1 MYFIFLLLLLLLVLI
16 RINNVGVKI
25 CLNRFFLIFVN
36 RGICVVSRACAG
48 KVPSP
53 PSTTQ
58 AGGSNSISSSSSNN
72 DSGSGGGC
80 IISNSDNDDD
90 DDDVPRDWESL
101 HNSHWLPRA
110 SASSR
115 IGPSNAA
122 ASASAAFARRNA
134 LVATPTP
141 STSSS
146 SAVNADAAASAVEEE
161 EEKDEDED
169 HLRPGPSRWIG
180 YYDAASLYPS
190 SGTCS
195 PFIHS
200 FVPHIF
206 SVDATLS
213 TRARPPP
220 PRGRGFR
227 PAVRASHGPEFLQPA
242 ILGSSSS
249 SSSTK
254 LYFYKTFQSWPRCR
268 SVPASAFTCSIR
280 PSELVWTPLGM

>member
-1 MYFIFLLLLLLLVLI
+1 M
-16 RINNVGVKI
+16 KI
-25 CLNRFFLIFVN
+25 CLNRFFFNFWVN

-58 AGGSNSISSSSSNN
+58 AGGGGGSSSSSNN
-72 DSGSGGGC
+72 DSGSGGGG
-80 IISNSDNDDD
+80 IISNSTNDDD

-146 SAVNADAAASAVEEE
+146 VVNAAAAASAAEEEE
-161 EEKDEDED
+161 EEKDEDEDED

-190 SGTCS
+190 SGTC
-195 PFIHS
+195 PFIHLTH
-200 FVPHIF
+200 FLRRCYTF
-206 SVDATLS
+206 NTG
-213 TRARPPP
+213 PPP
-220 PRGRGFR
+220 A
-227 PAVRASHGPEFLQPA
+227 PAREG
-242 ILGSSSS
+242 
-249 SSSTK
+249 
-254 LYFYKTFQSWPRCR
+254 Y
-268 SVPASAFTCSIR
+268 
-280 PSELVWTPLGM
+280 

>member
-1 MYFIFLLLLLLLVLI
+1 MFKQIFF
-16 RINNVGVKI
+16 NF
-25 CLNRFFLIFVN
+25 CVN

-58 AGGSNSISSSSSNN
+58 AGGGNS
-72 DSGSGGGC
+72 
-80 IISNSDNDDD
+80 SDNDDD
-90 DDDVPRDWESL
+90 DDDNVPRDWESL

-146 SAVNADAAASAVEEE
+146 CSAVNAAASAVEEE
-161 EEKDEDED
+161 EEEEKDEDEDEED

-200 FVPHIF
+200 FI
-206 SVDATLS
+206 
-213 TRARPPP
+213 
-220 PRGRGFR
+220 
-227 PAVRASHGPEFLQPA
+227 
-242 ILGSSSS
+242 
-249 SSSTK
+249 
-254 LYFYKTFQSWPRCR
+254 
-268 SVPASAFTCSIR
+268 
-280 PSELVWTPLGM
+280 

>member
-1 MYFIFLLLLLLLVLI
+1 MYFIFLLLLLLLLVLI
-16 RINNVGVKI
+16 RTNNVGVKI

-58 AGGSNSISSSSSNN
+58 AGGGNS
-72 DSGSGGGC
+72 
-80 IISNSDNDDD
+80 SDNDDDD

-146 SAVNADAAASAVEEE
+146 AVNAAAASAVEEE
-161 EEKDEDED
+161 EDEDEDEED

-190 SGTCS
+190 SGTCTCTC
-195 PFIHS
+195 PFICS
-200 FVPHIF
+200 TF
-206 SVDATLS
+206 S
-213 TRARPPP
+213 P
-220 PRGRGFR
+220 
-227 PAVRASHGPEFLQPA
+227 
-242 ILGSSSS
+242 
-249 SSSTK
+249 
-254 LYFYKTFQSWPRCR
+254 
-268 SVPASAFTCSIR
+268 
-280 PSELVWTPLGM
+280 

>member
-1 MYFIFLLLLLLLVLI
+1 M
-16 RINNVGVKI
+16 KI

-53 PSTTQ
+53 PSTAQ
-58 AGGSNSISSSSSNN
+58 AGGCSSSSSSSNN
-72 DSGSGGGC
+72 DSGSGGGGGGG
-80 IISNSDNDDD
+80 IISSNNDDD
-90 DDDVPRDWESL
+90 DDNVPRDWESL

-141 STSSS
+141 STPSTSS
-146 SAVNADAAASAVEEE
+146 SAVNAASAAVEEE

-169 HLRPGPSRWIG
+169 NHLRPGPSRWIG

-190 SGTCS
+190 SGTC

-200 FVPHIF
+200 FVPHPHF
-206 SVDATLS
+206 LRRCYTFN
-213 TRARPPP
+213 TGPPP
-220 PRGRGFR
+220 APAREGF
-227 PAVRASHGPEFLQPA
+227 
-242 ILGSSSS
+242 
-249 SSSTK
+249 
-254 LYFYKTFQSWPRCR
+254 
-268 SVPASAFTCSIR
+268 
-280 PSELVWTPLGM
+280 

>member
-1 MYFIFLLLLLLLVLI
+1 MYFIFLLLLLLVLI
-16 RINNVGVKI
+16 RINNVGVKDLFKQI
-25 CLNRFFLIFVN
+25 FFNFCVN

-58 AGGSNSISSSSSNN
+58 AGSSISSISNN
-72 DSGSGGGC
+72 DSGDGGG

-146 SAVNADAAASAVEEE
+146 AVNAAASAVEEEE

-190 SGTCS
+190 SGTC

-200 FVPHIF
+200 FAPPHF
-206 SVDATLS
+206 LRRCYTFN
-213 TRARPPP
+213 TGPPP
-220 PRGRGFR
+220 APAREGF
-227 PAVRASHGPEFLQPA
+227 
-242 ILGSSSS
+242 
-249 SSSTK
+249 
-254 LYFYKTFQSWPRCR
+254 
-268 SVPASAFTCSIR
+268 
-280 PSELVWTPLGM
+280 

>member
-25 CLNRFFLIFVN
+25 CLNRFFFNFCVN

-58 AGGSNSISSSSSNN
+58 AGSGSSSSNN

-90 DDDVPRDWESL
+90 DDDNVPRDWESL

-134 LVATPTP
+134 LGATPTP

-146 SAVNADAAASAVEEE
+146 SAVNAAAAAALAVEEE
-161 EEKDEDED
+161 EDEDEDEED

-195 PFIHS
+195 STFIHS
-200 FVPHIF
+200 FIHLPPTF
-206 SVDATLS
+206 S
-213 TRARPPP
+213 P
-220 PRGRGFR
+220 
-227 PAVRASHGPEFLQPA
+227 
-242 ILGSSSS
+242 
-249 SSSTK
+249 
-254 LYFYKTFQSWPRCR
+254 
-268 SVPASAFTCSIR
+268 
-280 PSELVWTPLGM
+280 

>member
-1 MYFIFLLLLLLLVLI
+1 MFKQIFF
-16 RINNVGVKI
+16 NF
-25 CLNRFFLIFVN
+25 CVN

-72 DSGSGGGC
+72 DSRSGGGGGS
-80 IISNSDNDDD
+80 IISNSNNDDD

-146 SAVNADAAASAVEEE
+146 AVNAAAASAVEEE
-161 EEKDEDED
+161 EEKDEDEDD

-190 SGTCS
+190 SGTCTCTFICSTFS
-195 PFIHS
+195 P
-200 FVPHIF
+200 
-206 SVDATLS
+206 
-213 TRARPPP
+213 
-220 PRGRGFR
+220 
-227 PAVRASHGPEFLQPA
+227 
-242 ILGSSSS
+242 
-249 SSSTK
+249 
-254 LYFYKTFQSWPRCR
+254 
-268 SVPASAFTCSIR
+268 
-280 PSELVWTPLGM
+280 

>member
-1 MYFIFLLLLLLLVLI
+1 MYFIFLLLLLLVLI
-16 RINNVGVKI
+16 RFNNVSVKI
-25 CLNRFFLIFVN
+25 CLNRFFFNFCVN

-58 AGGSNSISSSSSNN
+58 AGG
-72 DSGSGGGC
+72 G
-80 IISNSDNDDD
+80 IISNSDNDDDD

-146 SAVNADAAASAVEEE
+146 AVNAAAAASAVEEE
-161 EEKDEDED
+161 EEKDEDEED

-190 SGTCS
+190 SGTCT
-195 PFIHS
+195 PFI
-200 FVPHIF
+200 
-206 SVDATLS
+206 
-213 TRARPPP
+213 
-220 PRGRGFR
+220 
-227 PAVRASHGPEFLQPA
+227 
-242 ILGSSSS
+242 
-249 SSSTK
+249 
-254 LYFYKTFQSWPRCR
+254 
-268 SVPASAFTCSIR
+268 
-280 PSELVWTPLGM
+280 

>member
-1 MYFIFLLLLLLLVLI
+1 MFKQIFF
-16 RINNVGVKI
+16 NF
-25 CLNRFFLIFVN
+25 CVN

-58 AGGSNSISSSSSNN
+58 AGGSNSISSSSSSNN
-72 DSGSGGGC
+72 DSGSGGGG
-80 IISNSDNDDD
+80 IISNNDNDDDD

-146 SAVNADAAASAVEEE
+146 SSAVNAAASAVEEE
-161 EEKDEDED
+161 EEEKDEDEDEDD

-200 FVPHIF
+200 FIC
-206 SVDATLS
+206 
-213 TRARPPP
+213 PPP
-220 PRGRGFR
+220 
-227 PAVRASHGPEFLQPA
+227 
-242 ILGSSSS
+242 
-249 SSSTK
+249 
-254 LYFYKTFQSWPRCR
+254 TFSP
-268 SVPASAFTCSIR
+268 
-280 PSELVWTPLGM
+280 

>member
-1 MYFIFLLLLLLLVLI
+1 MFKQIFF
-16 RINNVGVKI
+16 NF
-25 CLNRFFLIFVN
+25 CVN

-58 AGGSNSISSSSSNN
+58 AGGSNSSNN
-72 DSGSGGGC
+72 DSGSGV
-80 IISNSDNDDD
+80 IISNNDNDDDDD

-146 SAVNADAAASAVEEE
+146 AVNAAAAASAVEEE
-161 EEKDEDED
+161 EEKDEDEDD

-190 SGTCS
+190 SGTC
-195 PFIHS
+195 PFIHL
-200 FVPHIF
+200 PPTF
-206 SVDATLS
+206 S
-213 TRARPPP
+213 P
-220 PRGRGFR
+220 
-227 PAVRASHGPEFLQPA
+227 
-242 ILGSSSS
+242 
-249 SSSTK
+249 
-254 LYFYKTFQSWPRCR
+254 
-268 SVPASAFTCSIR
+268 
-280 PSELVWTPLGM
+280 

>member
-1 MYFIFLLLLLLLVLI
+1 MFKQIFF
-16 RINNVGVKI
+16 NF
-25 CLNRFFLIFVN
+25 CVN

-146 SAVNADAAASAVEEE
+146 SSAVNAAATAAVEEEE

-169 HLRPGPSRWIG
+169 NHLRPGPSRWIG

-200 FVPHIF
+200 FICPPHF
-206 SVDATLS
+206 LRRCYTFN
-213 TRARPPP
+213 TGPPP
-220 PRGRGFR
+220 APAREGF
-227 PAVRASHGPEFLQPA
+227 
-242 ILGSSSS
+242 
-249 SSSTK
+249 
-254 LYFYKTFQSWPRCR
+254 
-268 SVPASAFTCSIR
+268 
-280 PSELVWTPLGM
+280 

>member
-1 MYFIFLLLLLLLVLI
+1 MFKQIFF
-16 RINNVGVKI
+16 NF
-25 CLNRFFLIFVN
+25 CVN

-58 AGGSNSISSSSSNN
+58 AGGSTSISSSNN
-72 DSGSGGGC
+72 DSGSGGGGG
-80 IISNSDNDDD
+80 IISSNSDNDDD

-146 SAVNADAAASAVEEE
+146 AVNAAAAASAVEEE
-161 EEKDEDED
+161 EEEKDEDED
-169 HLRPGPSRWIG
+169 NHLRPGPSRWIG

-190 SGTCS
+190 SGTC

-200 FVPHIF
+200 FVPHMF

-227 PAVRASHGPEFLQPA
+227 PAVRTSHGPEFLQQA
-242 ILGSSSS
+242 ILDGSSSS
-249 SSSTK
+249 SSRK
-254 LYFYKTFQSWPRCR
+254 RHKIIFL
-268 SVPASAFTCSIR
+268 
-280 PSELVWTPLGM
+280 

>member
-1 MYFIFLLLLLLLVLI
+1 M
-16 RINNVGVKI
+16 KI
-25 CLNRFFLIFVN
+25 CLNRFFFNFWVN

-58 AGGSNSISSSSSNN
+58 AGASSSSSSSSNN
-72 DSGSGGGC
+72 DSGRGGGG

-146 SAVNADAAASAVEEE
+146 SAVNAAAASAVEEE
-161 EEKDEDED
+161 EEKDEDEDED

-190 SGTCS
+190 SGTCTTCTC
-195 PFIHS
+195 PFICP
-200 FVPHIF
+200 PHF
-206 SVDATLS
+206 LRRCYTFN
-213 TRARPPP
+213 TGPPP
-220 PRGRGFR
+220 A
-227 PAVRASHGPEFLQPA
+227 PARE
-242 ILGSSSS
+242 
-249 SSSTK
+249 
-254 LYFYKTFQSWPRCR
+254 
-268 SVPASAFTCSIR
+268 AF
-280 PSELVWTPLGM
+280 